1 MREVIYHDRV
11 EALNALR
18 LGNYVLEFCSDEL
31 RADKEIVMLEMQMD
45 GVDQFETALEFASKE
60 IRADKEVVL
69 AALKWDGYSI
79 RYASEALKNDREVA
93 MAAVQNDIYGVTF
106 DCIGEELQN
115 DREIILEALNC
126 NATVFNLI
134 PEAFQNDP
142 VVQFVHRLME
152 ARCFVGDE
160 LLGDDEDEGK
170 TVQCSATH
178 ARHWQVIKQVLLE
191 KPDFLVNYLTE
202 ALPAGL
208 GFYNSIVGMV
218 LNQSEIEPCQLPMFE
233 FE

>member
-11 EALNALR
+11 EALNALQQ
-18 LGNYVLEFCSDEL
+18 GNYVLEFCSDEL

-45 GVDQFETALEFASKE
+45 GVDQFETALEYASKE

-93 MAAVQNDIYGVTF
+93 MVAVQNDIYGVTF

-115 DREIILEALNC
+115 DREIIFEALNC
-126 NATVFNLI
+126 NATIFNLI

-142 VVQFVHRLME
+142 VVEFVHRLME
-152 ARCFVGDE
+152 SRHFVGVE
-160 LLGDDEDEGK
+160 MLGDEGDEEK
-170 TVQCSATH
+170 IVQHNATH
-178 ARHWQVIKQVLLE
+178 ASHWQAIKQVLLE
-191 KPDFLVNYLTE
+191 KPDFLVNFLTE
-202 ALPAGL
+202 ALPAGP
-208 GFYNSIVGMV
+208 GFYNTIIGMV
-218 LNQSEIEPCQLPMFE
+218 LNQSEIVPCQLPMFE